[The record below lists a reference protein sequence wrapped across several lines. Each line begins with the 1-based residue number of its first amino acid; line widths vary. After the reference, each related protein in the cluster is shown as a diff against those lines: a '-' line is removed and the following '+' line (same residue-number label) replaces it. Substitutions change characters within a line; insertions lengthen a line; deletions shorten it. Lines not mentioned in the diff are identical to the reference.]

1 MMNSA
6 AQRAVGD
13 RQGGAWPL
21 DLLPR
26 TELQRTC
33 PEGGSSPLMPGL
45 QEKTNR
51 SMAGGGAQTPAV
63 VAAADDATLV
73 VLVAGRRLRTAIAG
87 GEGSAALRIARRSQ
101 EGG

>member
-13 RQGGAWPL
+13 RQGRAWPL

-33 PEGGSSPLMPGL
+33 PVGGSSPLMPGL

-63 VAAADDATLV
+63 VAAADATLV